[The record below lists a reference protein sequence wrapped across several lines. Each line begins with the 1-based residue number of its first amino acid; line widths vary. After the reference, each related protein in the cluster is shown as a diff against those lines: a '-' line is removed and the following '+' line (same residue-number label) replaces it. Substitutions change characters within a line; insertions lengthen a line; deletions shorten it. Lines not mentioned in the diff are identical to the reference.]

1 MEVTTVIL
9 HDRSSMQRDPALFTE
24 LARHAMLNCLLL
36 KSYDM
41 DPKTSSVC
49 ICGLSASLCRSTKWR
64 HMLWMV

>member
-36 KSYDM
+36 KSIWYGSKNFVCLYM
-41 DPKTSSVC
+41 RPFSEFVQIHKMKTYAVN
-49 ICGLSASLCRSTKWR
+49 G
-64 HMLWMV
+64 